1 MRICKHTHTNTAFC
15 VYIYICIP
23 YIRICF
29 VSCVAA
35 VDVECYPFGAAQE
48 SLRELSKSKGFVVPT
63 TDGDTATEIMEDSD
77 KEAEAESEKEAEAES
92 DDSDKGKNTG
102 RDAQGLWFSWC
113 CSQERWGPACQNA
126 NRHCIYGVSK
136 LVPRPWAWLPRGW
149 ERLWWREKFEGKGQ
163 LGSGKSVRSTCQLV
177 VHTRKHTQSTLS

>member
-102 RDAQGLWFSWC
+102 RDAQGL
-113 CSQERWGPACQNA
+113 
-126 NRHCIYGVSK
+126 
-136 LVPRPWAWLPRGW
+136 
-149 ERLWWREKFEGKGQ
+149 
-163 LGSGKSVRSTCQLV
+163 
-177 VHTRKHTQSTLS
+177 